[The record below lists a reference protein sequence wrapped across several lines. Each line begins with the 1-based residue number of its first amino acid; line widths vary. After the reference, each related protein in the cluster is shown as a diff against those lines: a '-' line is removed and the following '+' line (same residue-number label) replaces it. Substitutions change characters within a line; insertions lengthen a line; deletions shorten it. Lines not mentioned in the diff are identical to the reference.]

1 MEMNVN
7 IGGDSGGINVNIGG
21 DIQFGD
27 ERRVFRRICTPG
39 LLVTNFLVVSDSTD
53 HHDHITCTHLHV
65 NIYMYDV
72 NVHYMYYY

>member
-39 LLVTNFLVVSDSTD
+39 LLVTNFLVVSNFPLIIMT
-53 HHDHITCTHLHV
+53 TLHV
-65 NIYMYDV
+65 HIYM
-72 NVHYMYYY
+72 

>member
-27 ERRVFRRICTPG
+27 ERRVLRRICTPG
-39 LLVTNFLVVSDSTD
+39 LLVTNFLVVSDFPLIIMT
-53 HHDHITCTHLHV
+53 TLHV
-65 NIYMYDV
+65 NVHIYM
-72 NVHYMYYY
+72 

>member
-1 MEMNVN
+1 MNVN

-39 LLVTNFLVVSDSTD
+39 LLVTNFLVVSDFSLTSLQV
-53 HHDHITCTHLHV
+53 HNFMYTFTC
-65 NIYMYDV
+65 M
-72 NVHYMYYY
+72 M